1 MDRPVEK
8 SVLRSMVE
16 ALYHRGPDEAGILVR
31 PEVGLGNARLGI
43 IDIRGGRQPIGNEDG
58 TIQVVLNGEVFNYRE
73 LREDLEARGHRF
85 RTRSDTEVL
94 VHLYEE
100 EDLDFPRNLN
110 GQFSIALWDGRKQR
124 LVLIRDPV
132 GITPL
137 YYTEKDGRLI
147 FASEVKALAQYPA
160 VNLRPDLKGLAE
172 VFTFWS
178 TVPPRTVYENIRELP
193 PGHLLVAGRGR
204 VGRSVRWCE
213 PHPCPAH
220 TPLDTAEAVDA
231 VRTRLREAVRLRL
244 RADIPVGAY
253 ISGGLDSSIIA
264 ALAAEEVG
272 SNLQTFSITFTDPS
286 YDEAE
291 YQAMVARRLGTH
303 HRYLGI
309 NDEDVVNAFPETV
322 YWTER
327 PLLRSAPVPLYLLSR
342 MVRKAGC
349 KVVLTGEGADEG
361 FAGYNIFKEAK
372 IRRWWAKRPEST
384 MRPALLSRLYPY
396 QGKEP
401 QRAAAYWKRFFGR
414 GLTQVDDP
422 YYSHHP
428 RWTNTSYILNFL
440 GPDASDR
447 LGDHDPAAALPEYLD
462 DMPPAEAPLSRAQYL
477 EMKLFLNGYLISSQ
491 GDRMLMANSV
501 EGRFPFLDPE
511 VLAFAGRLPER
522 LRLPGLREKAL
533 LKRAFDREVP
543 AGIRKRNKQPYR
555 APGVQSLLAGDALP
569 DWVGDMLSRRRI
581 EALGLFDFNKVEALT
596 NKCRTRILAGNR
608 VTPREDMAILA
619 ILSSQILFGET
630 FNTIAPPPATWWEGA
645 EKEHAAIEART
656 EETKLWA

>member
-16 ALYHRGPDEAGILVR
+16 ALYHRGPDEAGIFVR
-31 PEVGLGNARLGI
+31 PEVGLGNTRLGI
-43 IDIRGGRQPIGNEDG
+43 IDICGGRQPIGNEDG

-85 RTRSDTEVL
+85 KTRSDTEVL

-110 GQFSIALWDGRKQR
+110 GQFSIALWDGRKKR
-124 LVLIRDPV
+124 LVLARDPV

-137 YYTEKDGRLI
+137 YYTEKDGRLV
-147 FASEVKALAQYPA
+147 FASEVKALARYPA
-160 VNLRPDLKGLAE
+160 VSLRPDLKGLAE
-172 VFTFWS
+172 IFTFWS

-204 VGRSVRWCE
+204 VSRSVRWCE
-213 PHPCPAH
+213 PHPTPAP
-220 TPLDTAEAVDA
+220 TPMDTAEAVDA
-231 VRTRLREAVRLRL
+231 VRAHLREAVRLRL

-253 ISGGLDSSIIA
+253 ISGGLDSSITA

-286 YDEAE
+286 YDEAR
-291 YQAMVARRLGTH
+291 YQAMVAQRLGTQ

-309 NDEDVVNAFPETV
+309 DNEDVANAFPETV
-322 YWTER
+322 HWTER
-327 PLLRSAPVPLYLLSR
+327 PLLRTAPVPLYLLSR
-342 MVRKAGC
+342 MVRDAGY

-372 IRRWWAKRPEST
+372 IRRWWAKRPESS

-396 QGKEP
+396 QGMGPK
-401 QRAAAYWKRFFGR
+401 RAAAYWKRFFGR
-414 GLTQVDDP
+414 DLEGVKDP
-422 YYSHHP
+422 YYSHRP

-440 GPDASDR
+440 GPDAANW
-447 LGDHDPAAALPEYLD
+447 LGDHDPTAALPEYLD
-462 DMPPAEAPLSRAQYL
+462 DLPPAASPLSRAQYL

-522 LRLPGLREKAL
+522 LRMPGLREKAL
-533 LKRAFDREVP
+533 LKRAFQREVP
-543 AGIRKRNKQPYR
+543 AEIRTRDKQPYR
-555 APGVQSLLAGDALP
+555 APGVQSLLAGETLP
-569 DWVGDMLSRRRI
+569 DWVGDVLSKRKLD
-581 EALGLFDFNKVEALT
+581 ALGLFDSSKVEALT
-596 NKCRTRILAGNR
+596 NKCRTRILAGDR

-619 ILSSQILFGET
+619 ILSSQILFGEND
-630 FNTIAPPPATWWEGA
+630 NTMAPPPPAWWEGA
-645 EKEHAAIEART
+645 EKEDAAIETRS
-656 EETKLWA
+656 EGIKLWT